1 MVLVDGDK
9 SYCDYCGKYIPEND
23 KNQLWFAVD
32 NFVRH
37 YCSCCASYGEYVQK
51 TVERK
56 IKFYKLS
63 NRYYETGH
71 VFKMVEALHKN
82 KIGKMKISF
91 ANNFNYSR
99 DIIGSPIIKDD
110 AAVGVITDVNR
121 KEVTGYIWNR
131 YMPVVAEIYEDKS
144 VSFEIVY

>member
-1 MVLVDGDK
+1 MDGDK
-9 SYCDYCGKYIPEND
+9 SCCDYCGKHIPESD

-37 YCSCCASYGEYVQK
+37 YCSCCASCGEYVQK

-63 NRYYETGH
+63 NRYYETEH
-71 VFKMVEALHKN
+71 IFQVVEALHKN
-82 KIGKMKISF
+82 KVGNIKISF
-91 ANNFNYSR
+91 ANNFNYGK

-110 AAVGVITDVNR
+110 VAVGVITDVNR
-121 KEVTGYIWNR
+121 KEVTGYIWSI